1 MPKSKPILVGVLYR
15 PPDKPDFIEHL
26 NNSLTESNISD
37 TQECYLVGDFNV
49 NLLSGNKMPL
59 KKQYSDSY
67 SQAPPIVKKYIDLCF
82 SHSLQQLIMQPTRTT
97 EHTKLFID
105 HILTNSPEKMLL
117 KWCY

>member
-26 NNSLTESNISD
+26 NNSLTESNISN

-67 SQAPPIVKKYIDLCF
+67 SQAPPIGKKIYR
-82 SHSLQQLIMQPTRTT
+82 SLLFALSPT
-97 EHTKLFID
+97 INYA
-105 HILTNSPEKMLL
+105 TNKNNRA
-117 KWCY
+117 Y